1 MNNKNIRELSDIK
14 IIVSFFL
21 LASLLITTT
30 QAADKPD
37 SKSLEKFEVTGT
49 HIKRLDIEGPAPVI
63 VLDQEA
69 IKRSGAST
77 VNELLSG
84 LSLNSGFML
93 NENQALSTTPGSASI
108 NMRGLGQ
115 DATLILLNGRR
126 ISNFPYALNNAESFV
141 DLNTIPLAAV
151 ERVEVLK
158 DGASAIYGSDALA
171 GVVNIILKDDYNGAE
186 VSLSYGVSGEGDA
199 DETHFNLIKGISSDK
214 DNITFVFDYFKRES
228 FLMGDRSFSRT
239 AYQEDINPTYGIDY
253 TAWDFHPANY
263 YDSGSTFGEF
273 QRGLAAIAEYSGFFD
288 PNPWVTA
295 VPESERIGGVFSYKR
310 DISTDL
316 SFFTDLLISQ
326 VNTEYQSTPS
336 SFYSD
341 FDVDAG
347 GNPVYLPSTGHD
359 ANTTGN
365 ELALVWRMSDL
376 GPRIDDITT
385 DTVRLVA
392 GFEGVYKDWDWEAA
406 VLHSNSKSSLTGNNY
421 ASISAIQT
429 AFTNNQLN
437 PFGTSTEEDLNAV
450 RATIGREA
458 ETTTQGMDVKFSG
471 EVGILSNGP
480 ILMAVGASFLTEDF
494 KDSPDA
500 LSAAYDIVGGGFT
513 SGEGDRNSTAIFAEL
528 SLPILENME
537 MQLALRG
544 EDYSDFGSTI
554 NPKIAIKYRPS
565 QNLMFRASAGTAFR
579 APSLSEL
586 HQSESTVFGSY
597 VDTAY
602 CDDTDPAD
610 DPEAC
615 DPFPTIVIIDSNPN
629 LDAEESTS
637 YYLGMLFEPTKNFS
651 LGVDYWNY
659 DQKNIVANNT
669 QDVIDQNDPNNVLR
683 DGPGLTDPIIVVFDQ
698 YTNSANRKTDG
709 VDLELK
715 YSWDTSF
722 GRFALINVTTK
733 VLGFKE
739 RVRNADPYEDKA
751 GTYQFP
757 DLRNRLSLQWI
768 KNDYAAVVHAKYIG
782 GYEDLNYETDGHKVD
797 SYMIYDGQ
805 FTYSG
810 FDNMSLIVGINNILD
825 EEPPFS
831 NASFSG
837 YDEAT
842 HNPIGRFYYVRL
854 NHKF

>member
-1 MNNKNIRELSDIK
+1 MNTNNIMDVAHIK
-14 IIVSFFL
+14 IMVSCFL
-21 LASLLITTT
+21 LASLLTTTT

-63 VLDQEA
+63 LLDQEA

-126 ISNFPYALNNAESFV
+126 ITNYPYALNNAESFV

-151 ERVEVLK
+151 ERIEVLK

-186 VSLSYGVSGEGDA
+186 ISLSYGVSGEGDA

-228 FLMGDRSFSRT
+228 FLMSDRSFSRT
-239 AYQEDINPTYGIDY
+239 AYQPDINPTFGIDHTSVY
-253 TAWDFHPANY
+253 THPASY
-263 YDSGSTFGEF
+263 YDASFNFVSSGS
-273 QRGLAAIAEYSGFFD
+273 FD
-288 PNPWVTA
+288 LNPWITA

-316 SFFTDLLISQ
+316 NFFTDLLISQ
-326 VNTEYQSTPS
+326 VNTQYQAAPS
-336 SFYSD
+336 AFDSF

-347 GNPVYLPSTGHD
+347 GNPVNLPVGHV
-359 ANTTGN
+359 ANTTGQ
-365 ELALVWRMSDL
+365 ELELLWRMTDL
-376 GPRIDDITT
+376 GPRIDDVTT

-406 VLHSNSKSSLTGNNY
+406 VLHSNSKSSLTGKNY

-429 AFTNNQLN
+429 AFANDQLN
-437 PFGTSTEEDLNAV
+437 PFGTSSQADLNAV
-450 RATIGREA
+450 RRTISRDA
-458 ETTTQGMDVKFSG
+458 ETTTQGADVKFSG
-471 EVGILSNGP
+471 EIGMMSDGP
-480 ILMAVGASFLTEDF
+480 VLMAVGASFLTEDF

-500 LSAAYDIVGGGFT
+500 LSAAYDIVGQGFT
-513 SGEGDRNSTAIFAEL
+513 AGEGDRNSTAIFAEL
-528 SLPILENME
+528 SIPIQENME

-544 EDYSDFGSTI
+544 ENYSDFGTTL

-565 QNLMFRASAGTAFR
+565 QNLMLRASVGTAFR

-586 HQSESTVFGSY
+586 HQSESTVFGTY
-597 VDTAY
+597 VDTAR
-602 CDDTDPAD
+602 CTDPGILDCA
-610 DPEAC
+610 PISIPVVVA
-615 DPFPTIVIIDSNPN
+615 SNPD

-637 YYLGMLFEPTKNFS
+637 FYLGMLFEPTKHFS

-659 DQKNIVANNT
+659 DQDNIVTNNT
-669 QDVIDQNDPNNVLR
+669 QDVIDQNDTVNNVVR
-683 DGPGLTDPIIVVFDQ
+683 AGAGLTDPIIVVFDQ
-698 YTNSANRKTDG
+698 YSNSANRKTDG
-709 VDLELK
+709 IDLELK
-715 YSWDTSF
+715 YSWDTSV

-739 RVRNADPYEDKA
+739 RVRSADPYEDKA

-768 KNDYAAVVHAKYIG
+768 KNDYAAVIHAKYID
-782 GYEDLNYETDGHKVD
+782 GYEDLNYEIDGHKVD
-797 SYMIYDGQ
+797 SYMTYDGQ
-805 FTYSG
+805 LTYSG
-810 FDNMSLIVGINNILD
+810 LENMSLVIGINNILD
-825 EEPPFS
+825 EDPPFS
-831 NASFSG
+831 NASFTG

-842 HNPIGRFYYVRL
+842 HNPTGRFYYVRL
-854 NHKF
+854 NHQF